1 MNEEHTDES
10 LTRDTCESRKI
21 RKLTISR
28 IPPKDLQTLQQC
40 RQMIADRLYDNGF
53 SSREVTMFLAGAT
66 MLGHLQKGGSHWGRI
81 YLIQKHFSQ
90 VDPMS
95 MAIESCGKHEFKLGA
110 QEDPYALR

>member
-1 MNEEHTDES
+1 MTDEQDIS
-10 LTRDTCESRKI
+10 HTHNTCVSRKI

-28 IPPKDLQTLQQC
+28 IPPKDLQTLEQC

-53 SSREVTMFLAGAT
+53 TSREVTMFLAGAT

-95 MAIESCGKHEFKLGA
+95 MTIESCGKHEMKTGPE
-110 QEDPYALR
+110 EDPYGC